1 MEQIFIHAINVIIGI
16 LIASLWQ
23 KFRRSQQEQDA
34 IKLGLQ
40 SLLRGEITKAYYTY
54 KDKGWIPVYA
64 LSSVEANY
72 KNYKA
77 LGVDGVMDGLWEE
90 LMALPHTRPE
100 ENNEKSN

>member
-1 MEQIFIHAINVIIGI
+1 MEQVFIHVINVVIGI

-23 KFRRSQQEQDA
+23 KFRKSQQEQDA

-54 KDKGWIPVYA
+54 KDKGWIPLYA
-64 LSSVEANY
+64 LQSIEANY
-72 KNYKA
+72 NNYRA

-90 LMALPHTRPE
+90 LMALPHTKPE
-100 ENNEKSN
+100 DDKK